1 MAQAAITLHEDTE
14 SLRGKVS
21 EAEWDARVE
30 LAAAFRMC
38 YARGW
43 NGGTAN
49 HMTSRIPDE
58 PGTFLM
64 NASIYAWDEI
74 TASNLLKLDHTG
86 TVLSDTDL
94 RPRPAGLNFHTAL
107 QREKPEIGCTL
118 HLHPMAGIL
127 VSAMEEGLMYF
138 DQSSCAVYG
147 QVTYHDFEGLAQEA
161 DEAPRI
167 LSDLGDR
174 FTMIMRNHG
183 LLTVGRTVPEALA
196 YMGRLVH
203 ACEVQARLLGTTG
216 ATPRKVPQDVL
227 EWTKQQMEARAG
239 NKPIGDV
246 DFQAA
251 FRRLVRQD
259 PSFMQ

>member
-1 MAQAAITLHEDTE
+1 MAEAAIHLHEDTE

-21 EAEWDARVE
+21 EAEWNARVE
-30 LAAAFRMC
+30 LAAAFRIC
-38 YARGW
+38 FNRGW

-74 TASNLLKLDHTG
+74 TASNLLKLDHSG

-203 ACEVQARLLGTTG
+203 ACQVQAQLLSSS
-216 ATPRKVPQDVL
+216 ATPRQVPKDVL
-227 EWTKQQMEARAG
+227 EWTSKQMAARAG